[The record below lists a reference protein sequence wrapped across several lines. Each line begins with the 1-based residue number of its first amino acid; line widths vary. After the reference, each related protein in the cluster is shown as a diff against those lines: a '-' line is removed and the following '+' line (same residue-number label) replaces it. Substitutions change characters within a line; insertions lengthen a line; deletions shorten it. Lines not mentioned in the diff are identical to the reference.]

1 MTGQTKEP
9 KRINQRA
16 RSESSDVGRNTKTV
30 EETQKLKGR
39 VSGRSCGGWMTWY
52 LASRS
57 RLNITLLSPISGGRN
72 FGLEKECQEYKELI
86 VNWWT
91 TEEWTPCDLE
101 VFAHPTVTWAQTNRQ
116 QQQKIKSNLGILR
129 LRRPV
134 LSIGKTGMKERD
146 LEYHVAERGGVSKLV
161 AADGQRLEPRD
172 EAPRRWE
179 QRCYK
184 GVERVP
190 CISFQGSHIASSRI
204 PPRAS
209 PAASRQA

>member
-1 MTGQTKEP
+1 MTGLTKEP

-16 RSESSDVGRNTKTV
+16 QSESSDVGRNTKTV
-30 EETQKLKGR
+30 EEARKLKGR
-39 VSGRSCGGWMTWY
+39 ASGRSCGGWMTWY

-57 RLNITLLSPISGGRN
+57 RLNITLLRG
-72 FGLEKECQEYKELI
+72 QEYEELI

-101 VFAHPTVTWAQTNRQ
+101 VFADPTVTWAQTNRQ

-146 LEYHVAERGGVSKLV
+146 LEHLVDERGGVSKLV

-172 EAPRRWE
+172 EAPQRWE

-184 GVERVP
+184 GVERAP

-204 PPRAS
+204 PTRAS
-209 PAASRQA
+209 PAGSRQA